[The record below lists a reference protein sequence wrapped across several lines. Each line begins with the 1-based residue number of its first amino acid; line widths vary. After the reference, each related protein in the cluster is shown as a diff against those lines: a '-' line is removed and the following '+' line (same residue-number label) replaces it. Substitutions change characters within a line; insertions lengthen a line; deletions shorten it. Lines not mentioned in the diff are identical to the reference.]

1 MVMKLCHIVV
11 FINLYLRRQT
21 ARDRWRGLV
30 IQLLRRARL
39 SDGVR
44 LGALSSASP
53 CRSGVRAKHGVDMVG
68 LGEPG
73 PTRSSKAERTG
84 PGRKRSRQKLPHGAV
99 VG

>member
-1 MVMKLCHIVV
+1 MSHCSVYK
-11 FINLYLRRQT
+11 
-21 ARDRWRGLV
+21 ARFAPTNRPRPVAWSCNPAA
-30 IQLLRRARL
+30 RRARL

-44 LGALSSASP
+44 LGVLSSASP

-73 PTRSSKAERTG
+73 LTRSPKAERTG

>member
-1 MVMKLCHIVV
+1 MSYFIVYKAT
-11 FINLYLRRQT
+11 NAPTLRPR
-21 ARDRWRGLV
+21 LV
-30 IQLLRRARL
+30 AWSCNPAARRARL

-44 LGALSSASP
+44 LGVLSSVSL